1 MLQRC
6 NFHGDSSPCAAN
18 ATSPGAASAYIQ
30 RQMIYFIALFCSPLA
45 LVLSGRPFAALFN
58 LILYVISIALWATIL
73 FAHAGFV
80 VWALALL
87 HAVLVIHDAREYRRM
102 RRIMAATRLD

>member
-1 MLQRC
+1 
-6 NFHGDSSPCAAN
+6 
-18 ATSPGAASAYIQ
+18 
-30 RQMIYFIALFCSPLA
+30 MIYFIALFCSPLA

-58 LILYVISIALWATIL
+58 LILYVLSIALWATIL

-80 VWALALL
+80 VWGLAFL